1 MKKYSSKTQFIIYTA
16 LLLIVTSLMLVL
28 HSNNKTFA
36 VAQYDLGAIPP
47 DIQAAL
53 QAFDT
58 PANPSTPYN
67 TCDGNQNINQ
77 IPYEGGEFPW
87 ISTMAGS
94 QYDGPAINP
103 IKIPYGTQKIEL
115 VMNNLTFIC
124 HLATKGNVSFPNNA
138 DVNVAS
144 CSDTLPAPAIPPN
157 TISEACVSSI
167 YISNATASIPGTLS
181 CIVGQ
186 QSSIWFQPTTK
197 FWFENPSSPGNS
209 AAPGCSMNP
218 EGSFYFTSA
227 SPITSSTTLAITVS
241 EIEVSQFYI
250 GNNAVY
256 MCVAGD
262 YKAPIQTIYANESG
276 CRSQSKT
283 IYLSLTTTPT
293 VPNTCPPWGNSDNN
307 GTQVPINTPAIGNTT
322 LPPASSSSPSS
333 VTVYTPTNYTLNSVT
348 ATPSNDTTTFTP
360 NQSST
365 GSFTANYTKFF
376 KDYPYDPE
384 KVTANY
390 TENYSAT
397 TYKLDST
404 TTTALSCPAGSET
417 TIYGC
422 LDKLSNGKFSPV
434 TPISTTTTTYSYQKV
449 GNSSTGSFS
458 GSISSPTSIP
468 AVPECYNRHFEISL
482 TSNTPLF
489 YNNNSS
495 TVENPA
501 TVVYKPSVTVTFSAN
516 HGGKL
521 INPYTVNG
529 VNTTINAQYHNMSN
543 PSQYHPYPYAC
554 SSNPALP
561 ITYSDSSTSPGPP
574 DPANLYTITYTCPAT
589 IPKLSYGDVACFNIG
604 VDPSSG
610 TMNSKGDIQATL
622 VGLINQPSTGYSC
635 SQPLQAKPYIKVF
648 GGDVLAGLSSSDIA
662 SCYNNTASILG
673 FNKGGSGQQGSGTT
687 VADLATGSI
696 NGFVSGQN
704 VLNMLDPLTF
714 SNIPPSYGGNYGEG
728 GSCGSGIDYYTYA
741 QEIAKNPPLGFTV
754 QQLPNSASIDGLT
767 IPAGSHY
774 IYYAEG
780 NVIINGNIILN
791 DSGVSPSN
799 VPSFELVVKNG
810 NITIGNNVTELDGV
824 YIDEGGTITNH
835 GNSINECNSN
845 PTADY
850 YDQCSKPLIVKGSL
864 IAHTINLYRSY
875 GTYHMSSSSP
885 NPSDPYASEQFIY
898 SPLTWLTPGYSPSP
912 LVQSITSLPPIAN

>member
-1 MKKYSSKTQFIIYTA
+1 MKGICGLTG
-16 LLLIVTSLMLVL
+16 
-28 HSNNKTFA
+28 
-36 VAQYDLGAIPP
+36 YDYN
-47 DIQAAL
+47 
-53 QAFDT
+53 
-58 PANPSTPYN
+58 ANPGYLSAGVN
-67 TCDGNQNINQ
+67 
-77 IPYEGGEFPW
+77 W
-87 ISTMAGS
+87 ISPQNDPSNDVSATVAPSASSVTLQFNSLDFAHHEISSNTAISCTGQLQPDSAGNPSCLALNDS
-94 QYDGPAINP
+94 QTGLNWGNALVETAGVIDSAVPYINANVSGGQIVGGSIYGCTSTTYVVNISPDGPCAAVNNGGYPGVTPNASPSGTTYKICSHNSTRYWGTNGESNGSSCTSSNP
-103 IKIPYGTQKIEL
+103 IAFNYIPNGGK
-115 VMNNLTFIC
+115 
-124 HLATKGNVSFPNNA
+124 
-138 DVNVAS
+138 
-144 CSDTLPAPAIPPN
+144 
-157 TISEACVSSI
+157 
-167 YISNATASIPGTLS
+167 
-181 CIVGQ
+181 
-186 QSSIWFQPTTK
+186 W
-197 FWFENPSSPGNS
+197 PSSPITIELNVKPANDFKYVTGDKVNTHADPYYPKTKPYVYQCVLAKDQIS
-209 AAPGCSMNP
+209 GHQPFLS
-218 EGSFYFTSA
+218 SFSTAKIA
-227 SPITSSTTLAITVS
+227 SVCPS
-241 EIEVSQFYI
+241 
-250 GNNAVY
+250 
-256 MCVAGD
+256 
-262 YKAPIQTIYANESG
+262 ANEFF
-276 CRSQSKT
+276 T
-283 IYLSLTTTPT
+283 LNINNTP
-293 VPNTCPPWGNSDNN
+293 PPKDHATCPPWDKLDNN
-307 GTQVPINTPAIGNTT
+307 GTQVPINTPNQVPAGSAPSQSYGPSGSQYVTNT
-322 LPPASSSSPSS
+322 PS
-333 VTVYTPTNYTLNSVT
+333 NYTLNSVT

-384 KVTANY
+384 NVTANY
-390 TENYSAT
+390 TETYQVT
-397 TYKLDST
+397 TYTANGSAVYGPAPCELPYTYNGVPGCSQYGPAPLLGYTYTTSST
-404 TTTALSCPAGSET
+404 TVS
-417 TIYGC
+417 
-422 LDKLSNGKFSPV
+422 KNFSF
-434 TPISTTTTTYSYQKV
+434 TQTR
-449 GNSSTGSFS
+449 
-458 GSISSPTSIP
+458 
-468 AVPECYNRHFEISL
+468 VPECYNRHFEISL
-482 TSNTPLF
+482 TSNTPKF
-489 YNNNSS
+489 HNSNNSS

-543 PSQYHPYPYAC
+543 PSKDYPYPYAC

-574 DPANLYTITYTCPAT
+574 DPANSYTITYTCPAT

-610 TMNSKGDIQATL
+610 TMNSEGDIQATS

-714 SNIPPSYGGNYGEG
+714 SNTQLPPSYGGNYGEG

-780 NVIINGNIILN
+780 NVTINGNITFSH
-791 DSGVSPSN
+791 SGVSPSN